1 MGADEVAAVRAIVEE
16 EFAAYGSA
24 VRAARVTPTVVAL
37 RAKAA
42 TVVDAE
48 LSRLAGRLS
57 EEGVSGHALEE
68 IAQTVRRV
76 VDKLLHAP
84 TVRVKE
90 LASSPDGEEYA
101 AALRVLFDLDPRTV
115 DAVTRAEV
123 ESPNS
128 TGGEPVNSEPLR
140 LGSRKSPMAIAQS
153 GDVARLITER
163 TGRRVEIVGVTTLG
177 DVSREQLTQIGGTGV
192 FVSALRESLLRGEVD
207 FAVHSLK
214 DLPTGAAPGITL
226 AAIPARDDPRDALVA
241 RDGAKLADLPAG
253 ARIGTGSPRRA
264 AQLSML
270 RSDLTCVPIR
280 GNANTRLAKVREGEL
295 DAVVLAYAGLA
306 RIGHTDLVSEIF
318 EPDDMVPAPGQGA
331 LAVEC
336 RADDTEL
343 AELLATIDHAPT
355 RAAVTA
361 ERSLLAALEAGCSAP
376 VGAYADPDG
385 QRTGCTWRASYLAY
399 LRQVSSLPYWTR
411 AAASGRMVIR
421 ERGEAEAADA
431 ARLGR
436 ELAARML
443 ALGAAG
449 LMRAEKT
456 NGNDAHD

>member
-1 MGADEVAAVRAIVEE
+1 M
-16 EFAAYGSA
+16 
-24 VRAARVTPTVVAL
+24 
-37 RAKAA
+37 
-42 TVVDAE
+42 
-48 LSRLAGRLS
+48 
-57 EEGVSGHALEE
+57 
-68 IAQTVRRV
+68 
-76 VDKLLHAP
+76 
-84 TVRVKE
+84 
-90 LASSPDGEEYA
+90 
-101 AALRVLFDLDPRTV
+101 
-115 DAVTRAEV
+115 
-123 ESPNS
+123 
-128 TGGEPVNSEPLR
+128 NSEPLR
-140 LGSRKSPMAIAQS
+140 LGSRKSPMAISQS

-163 TGRRVEIVGVTTLG
+163 TGRQVEIVGVTTLG
-177 DVSREQLTQIGGTGV
+177 DVSREHLTQIGGTGV

-253 ARIGTGSPRRA
+253 ARVGTGSPRRA
-264 AQLSML
+264 AQLSVL
-270 RSDLTCVPIR
+270 RSDLSCVPIR
-280 GNANTRLAKVREGEL
+280 GNANTRLAKVREGEF

-306 RIGHTDLVSEIF
+306 RIGRTDLVSEIF

-336 RADDTEL
+336 RADNTEL
-343 AELLATIDHAPT
+343 AELLAMVDHAPT

-376 VGAYADPDG
+376 VGAYATH
-385 QRTGCTWRASYLAY
+385 TGVNRLHLEGLVLGVPAASFQPAVLD
-399 LRQVSSLPYWTR
+399 S

-421 ERGEAEAADA
+421 ERGEAETADA

-436 ELAARML
+436 ELALRML